1 MDFFAAFFAP
11 LVLLIAGPTGG
22 GSDEH
27 DGDRAEQTFSP
38 APAGASG
45 QAGLG
50 QAASSAA
57 PAAEGLLSPILPQ
70 SAQLREDAAGAPPA
84 GTNRQ
89 KLPTW
94 LGFGSGIR
102 GDRYNQV
109 RIERRV
115 IVRIEPQP
123 GAVSQNLA
131 ATLENTAGQPR
142 FSEEAMGKCVAAGD
156 ILGVR
161 ATEGSRLLFF
171 LRENG
176 LIVASLDK
184 TCSSRD
190 FYSGFYF
197 EQNSD
202 GQLCID
208 RERLQSR
215 SGAKCQLVQLH
226 RLVPLN

>member
-38 APAGASG
+38 APASAS
-45 QAGLG
+45 G

-70 SAQLREDAAGAPPA
+70 SSQLREDATSTPPA

-89 KLPTW
+89 KLPPL

-109 RIERRV
+109 RIEQRV
-115 IVRIEPQP
+115 IVRIGPQSS
-123 GAVSQNLA
+123 AASRNLSA
-131 ATLENTAGQPR
+131 NLVNDTGEAQY
-142 FSEEAMGKCVAAGD
+142 SEAAMGKCVAAKD
-156 ILGVR
+156 ILAVR
-161 ATEGSRLLFF
+161 ATEGSRLLLF

-176 LIVASLDK
+176 LIMASLDK

-215 SGAKCQLVQLH
+215 SGAKCQLVQLR